1 MVRDRQPE
9 KEGEFLEMEVMKAID
24 TSAPAPVEG
33 GAAAG
38 AGAAPSEDLTG
49 PIAELPAPFEYTDWE

>member
-1 MVRDRQPE
+1 MVRDREPE

-24 TSAPAPVEG
+24 TSAPAAVEG

-38 AGAAPSEDLTG
+38 GAAAGEDLTG
-49 PIAELPAPFEYTDWE
+49 PIADPPAPFEYTDWE